1 MKLEIT
7 PEPTDAER
15 AAIAAALVQESET
28 KSQSWTESDADNCE
42 EIVNP

>member
-15 AAIAAALVQESET
+15 IAIAAALVQETET
-28 KSQSWTESDADNCE
+28 QPQPWEEAGAGDCE
-42 EIVNP
+42 EIPRP